1 MDAIRKKM
9 QSLKGETE
17 GLYATIRGF
26 EEATAEATARADQA
40 DCDIRDYGKKVQ
52 NLEIGYDETNDKL
65 TKATESLEEADK
77 QFKEVEADVAAL
89 TRRIMLMEEED
100 KKSAEVLCNTIT
112 KLAVTSKTADNV
124 LKAVKVVE
132 STCMNNEVTIEELD
146 KNLRATIKMAA
157 DNVLKAVK
165 VVESPCMNNEVTIEE
180 LDKNLRATIKM
191 AVDNEQKLD
200 ELSRKLGV
208 QEAELKRGL
217 ERAELAEKNLKGIEE
232 ELELVGENMKQLE
245 KSAEKAL
252 EREEKLVEKIFSLQS
267 KFKVTEARFEY
278 GEMNITKLNQ
288 RIDDI
293 EDEIYREKLKVKK
306 CSDELD
312 DTFEDMIANY

>member
-9 QSLKGETE
+9 QSLKGETD

-26 EEATAEATARADQA
+26 EEATKEATGRADQA

-52 NLEIGYDETNDKL
+52 SLEIAYDETNDKL

-77 QFKEVEADVAAL
+77 QFKEVEGDVAAL

-100 KKSAEVLCNTIT
+100 KKSADTLCNTIT
-112 KLAVTSKTADNV
+112 KLALTSKSADNV

-132 STCMNNEVTIEELD
+132 ST
-146 KNLRATIKMAA
+146 
-157 DNVLKAVK
+157 
-165 VVESPCMNNEVTIEE
+165 CMNNEVTIEE

-252 EREEKLVEKIFSLQS
+252 EREEKLVEKIFSLQT
-267 KFKVTEARFEY
+267 KYKTTEARFEY

-293 EDEIYREKLKVKK
+293 EDEIYREKLKVKR
-306 CSDELD
+306 CSDELN
-312 DTFEDMIANY
+312 DTFDDMIANY

>member
-1 MDAIRKKM
+1 MGDAIRKKM
-9 QSLKGETE
+9 QSLKAETE

-40 DCDIRDYGKKVQ
+40 DCDIRDLGKKVQ

-65 TKATESLEEADK
+65 TKASESL
-77 QFKEVEADVAAL
+77 
-89 TRRIMLMEEED
+89 
-100 KKSAEVLCNTIT
+100 
-112 KLAVTSKTADNV
+112 
-124 LKAVKVVE
+124 
-132 STCMNNEVTIEELD
+132 
-146 KNLRATIKMAA
+146 
-157 DNVLKAVK
+157 
-165 VVESPCMNNEVTIEE
+165 EE

-208 QEAELKRGL
+208 QESEQ
-217 ERAELAEKNLKGIEE
+217 NLKGIEE
-232 ELELVGENMKQLE
+232 ELETVGENMKQLK

-252 EREEKLVEKIFSLQS
+252 EREEKLVEKILSLQN
-267 KFKVTEARFEY
+267 KYKITEARFEY

-293 EDEIYREKLKVKK
+293 EDEIYREKLKVKR

-312 DTFEDMIANY
+312 DTFEDMMANY

>member
-9 QSLKGETE
+9 QSLKGETD
-17 GLYATIRGF
+17 GLYATIQGF
-26 EEATAEATARADQA
+26 EDATSVSVARADQA

-52 NLEIGYDETNDKL
+52 QLEIGFDETNDKL
-65 TKATESLEEADK
+65 TKATESLEEAEK
-77 QFKEVEADVAAL
+77 QFKEVEGDVSAL

-100 KKSAEVLCNTIT
+100 KKSADTLCSTIT
-112 KLAVTSKTADNV
+112 KLALTSKAADTV

-146 KNLRATIKMAA
+146 KNLRSTIKMAH
-157 DNVLKAVK
+157 
-165 VVESPCMNNEVTIEE
+165 
-180 LDKNLRATIKM
+180 
-191 AVDNEQKLD
+191 DNEQKLD

-217 ERAELAEKNLKGIEE
+217 ERAELAETKLKGVEE
-232 ELELVGENMKQLE
+232 ELETVGENMKQLE

-252 EREEKLVEKIFSLQS
+252 EREEKLVEKIYSLQS
-267 KFKVTEARFEY
+267 KYKTTEARFEY

-293 EDEIYREKLKVKK
+293 EDEIYREKLKIKK

-312 DTFEDMIANY
+312 DTFDDMISNY

>member
-1 MDAIRKKM
+1 MGRKSDKMDAIRKKM

-26 EEATAEATARADQA
+26 EEASAEATARANQA
-40 DCDIRDYGKKVQ
+40 DCDIRDFGKKVQ
-52 NLEIGYDETNDKL
+52 SLEMGYDETNDKL

-112 KLAVTSKTADNV
+112 KLALTSKSADNV

-132 STCMNNEVTIEELD
+132 ST
-146 KNLRATIKMAA
+146 
-157 DNVLKAVK
+157 
-165 VVESPCMNNEVTIEE
+165 CMNNEVTIEE

-217 ERAELAEKNLKGIEE
+217 ERAELAENKLKGMEE

-252 EREEKLVEKIFSLQS
+252 EREEKLVDKIFSLQN

-278 GEMNITKLNQ
+278 GEMNI
-288 RIDDI
+288 
-293 EDEIYREKLKVKK
+293 
-306 CSDELD
+306 
-312 DTFEDMIANY
+312 